1 MTVISLGSFPTDH
14 AKEDQEMTHE
24 RPRLFYIDN
33 LRILLIVLVVL
44 HHLAITYGAPGD
56 WPYREGQPDMVA
68 PVAVVLCF
76 LLSNYIRKLP
86 LAKSIL

>member
-1 MTVISLGSFPTDH
+1 
-14 AKEDQEMTHE
+14 MTHE